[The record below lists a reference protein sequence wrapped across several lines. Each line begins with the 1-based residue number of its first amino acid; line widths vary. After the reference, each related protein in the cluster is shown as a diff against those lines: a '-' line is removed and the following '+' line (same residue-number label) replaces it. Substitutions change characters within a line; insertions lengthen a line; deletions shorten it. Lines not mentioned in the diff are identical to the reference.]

1 MRRFFKS
8 FGYAAKGLTF
18 ALQTQLNLRIH
29 LVAAVLVLLAGWYVG
44 LSAVEWTV
52 VLLCIALVIALELVN
67 TAIEVLV
74 DLVSPEWNH
83 KAGIVKDVAAAAV
96 LVAAVIALVV
106 AILIF
111 APKIF
116 VNVA

>member
-1 MRRFFKS
+1 MRRFLKS
-8 FGYAAKGLTF
+8 FIFAAKGLVF
-18 ALQTQLNLRIH
+18 AFQTQLNLRLH
-29 LVAAVLVLLAGWYVG
+29 LIAALSVLLLGWYAG

-52 VLLCIALVIALELVN
+52 ILLCIALVVALELVN

-83 KAGIVKDVAAAAV
+83 KAGIVKDVAAASV
-96 LVAAVIALVV
+96 LVAAVIALIVSIV
-106 AILIF
+106 IF

-116 VNVA
+116 VNAV